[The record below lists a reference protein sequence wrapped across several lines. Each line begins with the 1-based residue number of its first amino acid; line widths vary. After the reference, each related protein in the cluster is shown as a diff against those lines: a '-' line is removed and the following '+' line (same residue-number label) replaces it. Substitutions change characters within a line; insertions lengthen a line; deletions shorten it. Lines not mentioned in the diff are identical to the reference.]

1 MLAYCTN
8 SLTDESRRA
17 KMIRSYGKTGRNKAG
32 FVVPSPLP
40 LDYYLSSRPP
50 RPFPSVLSCHPSLW
64 SSASPS
70 LFSSLSCLYSFLLFS
85 HLLPPVISAP
95 RLFQIFICTCSVRSL
110 HLHHLHG
117 SAIQSPQSISR
128 QYHSTGHLAIHSIA
142 FGSITTKYPWTHP
155 SHHWPLLNPQ
165 DLLEPLSLKLS
176 D

>member
-1 MLAYCTN
+1 MERPVATKQDL
-8 SLTDESRRA
+8 LL
-17 KMIRSYGKTGRNKAG
+17 
-32 FVVPSPLP
+32 PSPLP

-64 SSASPS
+64 SSASHR
-70 LFSSLSCLYSFLLFS
+70 SSLLYLASTASSCFHIYY
-85 HLLPPVISAP
+85 PPVISAP

-117 SAIQSPQSISR
+117 SAIQSHQSISR

-155 SHHWPLLNPQ
+155 SHHWPLLNP
-165 DLLEPLSLKLS
+165 PGSLGATFS
-176 D
+176 QAF